1 MSMMFYGQNGFRP
14 VRRRAWGKMFG
25 LFIQS
30 GRRKIGYSVEEAAGL
45 AAMEPSA
52 WEAVEG
58 GRVPETA
65 AQLRLMADVLQFSKE
80 QLGAI
85 VFLCQ
90 GAWEQ

>member
-1 MSMMFYGQNGFRP
+1 MCMMFYGQDSFRP
-14 VRRRAWGKMFG
+14 VRRKAWGKMFG

-30 GRRKIGYSVEEAAGL
+30 GRKKMGYSVEEAACL
-45 AAMEPSA
+45 AVMEPSA

-65 AQLRLMADVLQFSKE
+65 AQLRLMAGVLQFSKE

-90 GAWEQ
+90 GAWER